1 MVIKDFCW
9 QPENVSKNFL
19 GGIFFFG
26 GGEGWVSGEVGEQGS
41 IKELCPIF

>member
-19 GGIFFFG
+19 GGIFFW